1 MVILPTKIK
10 GLDQM
15 NIVET
20 LRTDYQNFPKNQTYS
35 IYAEDVEF
43 QDPLSKFQGIDRYK
57 KMIKFIDTWFRDV
70 KMEVHDLQEL
80 NKTIR
85 TKWTLKWIAPLPWQP
100 KMAISGWSEL
110 KLNDQGLI
118 AQHIDYWE
126 CSRFDVV
133 KQLFS

>member
-1 MVILPTKIK
+1 M
-10 GLDQM
+10 QM

-100 KMAISGWSEL
+100 QMAISGWSEL

-118 AQHIDYWE
+118 AKHIDYWE